1 MNSTV
6 VNHIFNIEPLQ
17 TIIIVLLKYLV
28 HMNHTTFRA
37 FNENHEGD
45 DGNDCG
51 GLNPWNHGQK
61 NYYDVCYVKP
71 VKGQINPVPSDFSKY
86 SKRFIMIQVY

>member
-1 MNSTV
+1 MNSRV

-17 TIIIVLLKYLV
+17 TVIIVLLKYLV
-28 HMNHTTFRA
+28 HMNHTTFGA

-61 NYYDVCYVKP
+61 KYHDVCYVKP
-71 VKGQINPVPSDFSKY
+71 VKGQINLVPSDFSK
-86 SKRFIMIQVY
+86 

>member
-1 MNSTV
+1 MNSRV

-17 TIIIVLLKYLV
+17 TVIIVLLKYLV
-28 HMNHTTFRA
+28 HMNHTAFRP

-51 GLNPWNHGQK
+51 GLNPWNHRQK

-71 VKGQINPVPSDFSKY
+71 VKGQINLVPSDFSK
-86 SKRFIMIQVY
+86 

>member
-17 TIIIVLLKYLV
+17 TIIIVLVKYLV

-51 GLNPWNHGQK
+51 GLSPWNHGQK
-61 NYYDVCYVKP
+61 K
-71 VKGQINPVPSDFSKY
+71 IL
-86 SKRFIMIQVY
+86 

>member
-17 TIIIVLLKYLV
+17 TVIIVLLKYLV

-37 FNENHEGD
+37 INENHEGD
-45 DGNDCG
+45 DGNVCG
-51 GLNPWNHGQK
+51 GLIPWNHGQK
-61 NYYDVCYVKP
+61 NYCDVC
-71 VKGQINPVPSDFSKY
+71 
-86 SKRFIMIQVY
+86 M